1 MIPVGILTAAATSSF
16 SFLLDLYPG
25 ATIAYSLRKLRS
37 TYTGNSIRVRRSS
50 DNTETNIGFVNNL
63 LDTAT
68 LSSFCG
74 SGNGFV
80 TTWYDQ
86 SLNGNNALQILTGS
100 QPQIVLNGVIF
111 TQNGLPTLFFLGIS
125 TSNDLPFTGI
135 VADTNI
141 STYIVGRAFF
151 RNGSVA
157 GPMFGHF
164 ENGPGIIIGQNVD
177 GSFVIISKLNGNVNI
192 AQTSANSLDTNFY
205 IQNVYITTDIK
216 TYKNNTLIPLSSQ
229 SSTTVP
235 QLLVNTI
242 GKYGNILTTHGYISE
257 AIIYKTNQLTN
268 QTGINANINSFYTI
282 F

>member
-1 MIPVGILTAAATSSF
+1 MIPVGILTASATSSF

-151 RNGSVA
+151 TNGSVA

-164 ENGPGIIIGQNVD
+164 ENGPGIIIGQNLD